1 MAVSQTGVPLGI
13 LKQKQWV
20 RLLEEFGKKK
30 DRKKKPTEAK
40 ESFRWVEFQD
50 TINVEIPAEKTVI
63 HITDREG
70 DEFDFLQAPRGEN
83 QHILLRCAQDRCID
97 NELNKIK
104 AALENEKPCG
114 IYHVEVG
121 RKNGHLPRNAELT
134 AKYLKVKILPPAYR
148 SSEKLEPVELTAI
161 KVYEANPTDE
171 FKNEA
176 IEWYLLTTL
185 PVESLEEVEQCVKF
199 YALRWLIERYHYTLK
214 SGCRVEELQL
224 ETAGRLEN
232 AIAIFSI
239 VAWFILYLTY
249 LARIEPE
256 VDARA
261 AFTDDEI
268 KALKLKFKDKIKKNG
283 NLPLTIRQAVIFVA
297 SIGGFMARK
306 SDGMPGVKTLW
317 RGLLAL
323 EYLVEGMN
331 LAKSYIED
339 MPNNKFPPQ
348 S

>member
-1 MAVSQTGVPLGI
+1 
-13 LKQKQWV
+13 
-20 RLLEEFGKKK
+20 
-30 DRKKKPTEAK
+30 
-40 ESFRWVEFQD
+40 
-50 TINVEIPAEKTVI
+50 
-63 HITDREG
+63 
-70 DEFDFLQAPRGEN
+70 
-83 QHILLRCAQDRCID
+83 
-97 NELNKIK
+97 
-104 AALENEKPCG
+104 
-114 IYHVEVG
+114 
-121 RKNGHLPRNAELT
+121 
-134 AKYLKVKILPPAYR
+134 
-148 SSEKLEPVELTAI
+148 
-161 KVYEANPTDE
+161 
-171 FKNEA
+171 
-176 IEWYLLTTL
+176 LLTTL